1 MMRGHDEG
9 KNPNSL
15 AVSDEVFSERMR
27 YREIEEFIKEFQS
40 DRQFTDEREVY
51 PEWFLQAKE
60 YRREQNFQRR
70 RTQAQA
76 LDEAF
81 YKKLEKAGGVGF
93 CATARGELAMTYMFA
108 QGWRTADSNNDL
120 LKQIIKSANK
130 LEGLVKSG
138 LIDGRLMESP
148 FDCGVVTILDDFIAM
163 KKESLR
169 HSRRAGRP
177 AKRIGTLGLTLLE
190 IYDASGGTV
199 RFNKK
204 DREKYNGP
212 CADFLREFWKIMPAD
227 LRPPS
232 PETFV
237 DYAKKALISQRKGQ
251 GA

>member
-1 MMRGHDEG
+1 MRAQDTG
-9 KNPNSL
+9 KNPNPL

-27 YREIEEFIKEFQS
+27 YDKIEEFFKEFQS
-40 DRQFTDEREVY
+40 GRQLPEQRDVY
-51 PEWFLQAKE
+51 PDWLLQAKE
-60 YRREQNFQRR
+60 RRREQDLQKRHTR
-70 RTQAQA
+70 AEA

-81 YKKLEKAGGVGF
+81 FKKLEKAGGIGF
-93 CATARGELAMTYMFA
+93 CATARGELASTYMLA
-108 QGWRTADSNNDL
+108 QGWRQADSNNDL
-120 LKQIIKSANK
+120 LKQIIKSADK
-130 LEGLVKSG
+130 LKGLLKSG
-138 LIDGRLMESP
+138 LIDGRLIDSP

-169 HSRRAGRP
+169 NSCGAGRP
-177 AKRIGTLGLTLLE
+177 AKRIGTFGLTLLE

-237 DYAKKALISQRKGQ
+237 DYAKKALISLRKGQ